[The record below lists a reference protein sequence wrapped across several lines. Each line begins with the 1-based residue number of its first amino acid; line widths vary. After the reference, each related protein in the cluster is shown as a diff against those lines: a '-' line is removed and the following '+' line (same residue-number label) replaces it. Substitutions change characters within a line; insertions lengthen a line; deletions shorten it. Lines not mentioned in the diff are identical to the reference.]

1 VDFRKK
7 SSNEILKQVEDGVKK
22 GREEGKKGGEKEEVV
37 VKGTGKAISKVVS
50 VAAWFQD
57 EGNGK
62 GVRVRLRTGS
72 VGAVDDVVPV
82 EKKVKKLKEG
92 KGDEAE
98 GGGAEDGDGEEEE
111 DPETQVRR
119 VSCLEVGISLR

>member
-1 VDFRKK
+1 M
-7 SSNEILKQVEDGVKK
+7 EDGVKK
-22 GREEGKKGGEKEEVV
+22 GREEGKTGGGKEEVV

-62 GVRVRLRTGS
+62 GVQVRLRTGS

-98 GGGAEDGDGEEEE
+98 GGGAEDGDGEEE

>member
-1 VDFRKK
+1 
-7 SSNEILKQVEDGVKK
+7 VEDGVKK
-22 GREEGKKGGEKEEVV
+22 GREKGGEKEEVV
-37 VKGTGKAISKVVS
+37 VKGTGKAIQKVVS

-57 EGNGK
+57 EGNGR

-82 EKKVKKLKEG
+82 EKKAKKLKRG
-92 KGDEAE
+92 DGDEGGE
-98 GGGAEDGDGEEEE
+98 GGAAEDGDGEEGE

>member
-1 VDFRKK
+1 VDFRKRN
-7 SSNEILKQVEDGVKK
+7 SNEILKQVEDGVKK

-37 VKGTGKAISKVVS
+37 VKGTGKAIQKVVS

-62 GVRVRLRTGS
+62 GVQVRLRTGS

-98 GGGAEDGDGEEEE
+98 GGGAEDGDGEDEN
-111 DPETQVRR
+111 PETQVRR